1 MSVVILGLFNYSYG
15 NSLGH
20 RKLSLPAVADTGI
33 LYIIKTQHCNDTRV
47 VTNYLIDSDVKLDGH

>member
-15 NSLGH
+15 NSLG
-20 RKLSLPAVADTGI
+20 RKQSLPAMADTGI

-47 VTNYLIDSDVKLDGH
+47 VANYLIDSDVKLDGH